1 MNTFKS
7 FTPLE
12 KMSTYTNFRHN
23 SVSMTAIV
31 SVYTSDGF
39 IIGADGLRRGTDGAI
54 VSKTVQKV
62 FHFENADIRLA
73 YAWSGTTQ
81 IYDSRNQCV
90 FDFAAVTEKG
100 LQVAVFT
107 GGPDFA
113 SFIGTFQKILYFT
126 TYNAGFVKNGRIVG
140 LNRNERIAQVL
151 IVGYF
156 NGESCLAEI
165 DVCHQNLSLLEPKL
179 VKLQVPMNV
188 NRNIFS
194 GCESA
199 FGAFSERYPMST
211 DEALLFVREYIQ
223 ACSDSA
229 EPDCGNIGG
238 HIHIGKITP
247 EAFSWVE
254 PPVPN

>member
-1 MNTFKS
+1 MRGQAQRRF
-7 FTPLE
+7 
-12 KMSTYTNFRHN
+12 
-23 SVSMTAIV
+23 MTAGINAYLILQPLRKKG
-31 SVYTSDGF
+31 YT
-39 IIGADGLRRGTDGAI
+39 LR
-54 VSKTVQKV
+54 SSQ
-62 FHFENADIRLA
+62 
-73 YAWSGTTQ
+73 
-81 IYDSRNQCV
+81 
-90 FDFAAVTEKG
+90 
-100 LQVAVFT
+100 

-247 EAFSWVE
+247 RLSLG
-254 PPVPN
+254 